1 VNQEQLDRALERAR
15 TTLEAEDYELFKAV
29 VETLAYL
36 TRVAEDGQTTIKQL
50 RRLLFGSKTE
60 KTRGVLMLL
69 QQFEEDE
76 GEGTG
81 AGEET
86 RTREASGSAGDV
98 RTQKGAAALKKRAK
112 GHGRNGADAYVGAK
126 RIPVAHGS
134 VKHGDRCPAC
144 SRGKVYELKNEPET
158 LIRIVGAPPIQAT
171 LYDLQRLRCNGC
183 GELFTAEAPDGVG
196 WEKYDVTAG
205 AMMGL
210 LKYGTGVPFYRQEKL
225 QQSLGIPLPA
235 STQWEIIEGV
245 SETIAPVHAE
255 LIRQAAQGEVI
266 HNDDTGM
273 KVLELNGRQR
283 TAHGERTGV
292 FTSGIVS
299 TREGQKIAVFF
310 TGMKHAGENLAEVLA
325 QRAAELGPPIQM
337 CDALAR
343 NLPKPLEVI
352 LGNCLAHG
360 RRQFIDV
367 AENFPA
373 ECRHVLE
380 TLSEVY
386 KNDALARE
394 RGMSPTQRLS
404 FHKEQSG
411 PIMEDLQNW
420 FRQQLAEKRVEPN
433 SGLGK
438 AIRYFLRHWD
448 PLTLFLRQPGAPLDN
463 NICERAL
470 KRVILHRKNALFFK
484 TQNGAHVGDVFLS
497 LIHTCHL
504 SGANPFDY
512 LTELQRHAKEM
523 TADPQDWMPW
533 NYREMLTRTATTAS
547 RDSPR

>member
-1 VNQEQLDRALERAR
+1 
-15 TTLEAEDYELFKAV
+15 
-29 VETLAYL
+29 
-36 TRVAEDGQTTIKQL
+36 
-50 RRLLFGSKTE
+50 
-60 KTRGVLMLL
+60 M
-69 QQFEEDE
+69 
-76 GEGTG
+76 
-81 AGEET
+81 
-86 RTREASGSAGDV
+86 
-98 RTQKGAAALKKRAK
+98 
-112 GHGRNGADAYVGAK
+112 
-126 RIPVAHGS
+126 
-134 VKHGDRCPAC
+134 
-144 SRGKVYELKNEPET
+144 
-158 LIRIVGAPPIQAT
+158 
-171 LYDLQRLRCNGC
+171 
-183 GELFTAEAPDGVG
+183 
-196 WEKYDVTAG
+196 
-205 AMMGL
+205 
-210 LKYGTGVPFYRQEKL
+210 
-225 QQSLGIPLPA
+225 
-235 STQWEIIEGV
+235 
-245 SETIAPVHAE
+245 
-255 LIRQAAQGEVI
+255 
-266 HNDDTGM
+266 
-273 KVLELNGRQR
+273 
-283 TAHGERTGV
+283 
-292 FTSGIVS
+292 
-299 TREGQKIAVFF
+299 
-310 TGMKHAGENLAEVLA
+310 
-325 QRAAELGPPIQM
+325 
-337 CDALAR
+337 
-343 NLPKPLEVI
+343 
-352 LGNCLAHG
+352 
-360 RRQFIDV
+360 